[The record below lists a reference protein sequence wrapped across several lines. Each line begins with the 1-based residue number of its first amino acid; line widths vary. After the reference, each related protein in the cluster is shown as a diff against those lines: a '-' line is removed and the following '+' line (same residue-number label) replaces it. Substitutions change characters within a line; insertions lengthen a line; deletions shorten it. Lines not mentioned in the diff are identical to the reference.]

1 MNPNF
6 TAAMRRAA
14 ASTHAFDVMEATRI
28 IQEALGTK
36 APAEASPFAREEHDI
51 TPPERQAKPRLRLI
65 DPDAEIIEPEAP
77 PAAPQSKRMRK
88 PLGEV
93 LEALRKARSM
103 GGNGLEG
110 ISLQGMNLQG
120 MNLQGMNLQGM
131 NLPGMKG
138 RSLPPTI
145 PEGAQFLTRSLSNAA
160 GSRGYKLYI
169 PTKASEQPRGL
180 IVMLHGCKQNPDD
193 FATGTRMNTLAEAH
207 NLLVAYPEQTG
218 AANASSCWNWFNPG
232 DQARDRGEP
241 SIIAGI
247 TREIIAEF
255 ALDDTRIFVAG
266 LSAGGAMAAVM
277 GETYPE
283 LYSAMGVHSGLAYG
297 SANDVM
303 SAFAAMRGDSTAARA
318 PARHPAIRT
327 IVFHGTADRTVHP
340 SNAERILASAG
351 QEHER
356 AVAGG
361 RSYGRTLVAS
371 ESGGAHEYWRIE
383 GAGHAWSGGDTT
395 GSYAD
400 AQGPDASAEMV
411 RFFLDS

>member
-36 APAEASPFAREEHDI
+36 APAQASPSAREEHDI
-51 TPPERQAKPRLRLI
+51 TPPARQAKPRLRLI
-65 DPDAEIIEPEAP
+65 DRVAEIIEPEPRPAP
-77 PAAPQSKRMRK
+77 PQAKRMRK

-93 LEALRKARSM
+93 LEALRKARM
-103 GGNGLEG
+103 GGGNGLEG
-110 ISLQGMNLQG
+110 MNLQGMNLQG

-138 RSLPPTI
+138 KTVPPVI
-145 PEGAQFLTRSLSNAA
+145 PEGAQFLTRSFSNAA
-160 GSRGYKLYI
+160 GSRGYKLYV
-169 PTKASEQPRGL
+169 PTPSSEQPRGL

-193 FATGTRMNTLAEAH
+193 FATGTRMNTLAQER

-255 ALDDTRIFVAG
+255 ALDETRIFVAG

-303 SAFAAMRGDSTAARA
+303 SAFAAMRGDSAAARA
-318 PARHPAIRT
+318 PTRHPAIRT
-327 IVFHGTADRTVHP
+327 IVFHGAADRTVHP
-340 SNAERILASAG
+340 SNAERILTGAG
-351 QEHER
+351 QERET
-356 AVAGG
+356 ADAGG
-361 RSYGRTLVAS
+361 RSYARILVPGKS
-371 ESGGAHEYWRIE
+371 GAHEFWRIE
-383 GAGHAWSGGDTT
+383 GAGHAWSGGDAN